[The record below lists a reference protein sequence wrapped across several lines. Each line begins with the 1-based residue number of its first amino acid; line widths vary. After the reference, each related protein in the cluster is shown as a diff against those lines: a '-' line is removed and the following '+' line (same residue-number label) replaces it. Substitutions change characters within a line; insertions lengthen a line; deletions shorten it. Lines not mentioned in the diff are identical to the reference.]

1 MNGTTRISHQGLSS
15 KVLFALYARRF
26 VVIAATLCI
35 IYGLLV
41 ITSRILG
48 SSGIGFFSPG
58 WLLMRSNT
66 ALCLILCGS
75 VLSISLNPT
84 SSISTPPFF
93 KLHPALILSILP
105 ALISGLA
112 FSEFIFNW
120 SLGIDALLVLG
131 LIDAGQRAQQ
141 LQMETE
147 TAVCLLLL
155 SMSLCLNNLPNIN
168 RASVISSSILCLAV
182 IAVAISSFCSH
193 LNPALTAFTWLGD
206 FAMSTDTAIL
216 LTLLGIASLLMTC
229 RQEVFSWEIG
239 KAATSGFAAG
249 MILLIVIGITQIRS
263 QHQLI
268 EINQLLA
275 RSDKAY
281 AQSAEALSHQ
291 TQNHNFTIR
300 FVLSDDLR
308 FLNEALISAEQTR
321 LAIDFLKNK
330 TGIPLNESWLYTPF
344 TQQIGAALDWS
355 ELAIQNTRMGATA
368 QERAQTI
375 KRGDDIQQR
384 LRLAFTQ
391 ISKTQLNI
399 EETRRRQAAYVDEL
413 AFLISSLGILGS
425 TALFVFVL
433 LRVNFLVSERHQTKS
448 ELIESEQQ
456 YRTLADSG
464 PALIWMAGPSKLCH
478 YFNKVWLEFT
488 GRTLEEEYGNGW
500 TEGVHPDD
508 LKRCIQIYEQAFE
521 QRTKFSMDY
530 RLRRHDGAFRWI
542 QDDGCPRYD
551 TEGRF
556 IGYIGFC
563 LDISERKQNSEAL
576 LESEIRFRKLLQ
588 EISSVAVQGYDAN
601 LVTRYWNRASEQLY
615 GYPASEAIG
624 RKLTDLIIP
633 PPMVDEVKRNISRMI
648 ATGESTPTEALALM
662 RRDGSLVNVISSH
675 AIVEVPG
682 KAPELF
688 CVDVDITEL
697 KKNEEELDLYR
708 GHLEEQVAK
717 RTLELAEA
725 RDAAEAANRAK
736 SSFLANMSHEIRT
749 PMNAIIGLAHLLR
762 RDLTDSNA
770 RSKLAKINE
779 AAKHLLGIINN
790 VLDLSQIEACRLN
803 IGNEEFSPGQLLDN
817 TVSMLS
823 ERAANKGL
831 RLNAVLDKALPSRLR
846 GDSLRL
852 SQILINFVG
861 NSIKFSDSGEITVRL
876 ALEREDEHNIV
887 LRLEVE
893 DQGIGLSSE
902 QQDKIFNAFV
912 QADNSTTRKYG
923 GSGLGLVISRHLARL
938 MNGEIGVD
946 SQIGLGSRFWAT
958 VSVGK
963 LTSTQSE
970 LPLQSSAL
978 EDVINESFAGQRVL
992 LAEDDLVS
1000 REVALELLG
1009 LAGLQVDCVGNGQQA
1024 IERLSHS
1031 DYTLILM
1038 DMQMPS
1044 MGGLEASRVI
1054 RQLPGKAER
1063 PYILAMT
1070 ANAFDDDRQACLDA
1084 GMNDHIKKPVDPDL
1098 LYATLLHWLKKTI

>member
-1 MNGTTRISHQGLSS
+1 MNDTSDFACRELTS
-15 KVLFALYARRF
+15 KELFARYSRRF
-26 VVIAATLCI
+26 VVISAAVAITC
-35 IYGLLV
+35 GLLV
-41 ITSRILG
+41 ISSRILG
-48 SSGIGFFSPG
+48 SRGIGFFSPD

-75 VLSISLNPT
+75 ILCVSLN
-84 SSISTPPFF
+84 SINSITTPPFL
-93 KLHPALILSILP
+93 KVHPALVLSSIP

-112 FSEFIFNW
+112 FSEFLFNW

-131 LIDAGQRAQQ
+131 LINAGQHALQ

-147 TAVCLLLL
+147 TAVCLLFL
-155 SMSLCLNNLPNIN
+155 SISLGLNNLPQIN
-168 RASVISSSILCLAV
+168 RATVISSSILCLAL

-193 LNPALTAFTWLGD
+193 FTPVLSHLTWLGNLV
-206 FAMSTDTAIL
+206 MSADTAVL
-216 LTLLGIASLLMTC
+216 LILLGIASLLMAC
-229 RQEVFSWEIG
+229 RQDAFRWEIG
-239 KAATSGFAAG
+239 KAASAGFAAG
-249 MILLIVIGITQIRS
+249 LTLLIVIGITQIRAQS
-263 QHQLI
+263 QLT
-268 EINQLLA
+268 EINLQLA

-291 TQNHNFTIR
+291 TLNHNFTVR
-300 FVLSDDLR
+300 FVLSDNLR
-308 FLNEALISAEQTR
+308 FHNEALISADQTR
-321 LAIDFLKNK
+321 LALDFIKHK
-330 TGIPLNESWLYTPF
+330 TGIPFNEVWLYTPLI
-344 TQQIGAALDWS
+344 QQIEEALIWS
-355 ELAIQNTRMGATA
+355 ELAIQDARTGATA
-368 QERAQTI
+368 EERAHTI
-375 KRGDDIQQR
+375 KRGDELQER
-384 LRLAFTQ
+384 LRFTFTQ
-391 ISKTQLNI
+391 IGKAQLQL
-399 EETRRRQAAYVDEL
+399 EETRHRQAERVDEL
-413 AFLISSLGILGS
+413 TFLISSLGILGS
-425 TALFVFVL
+425 IALFTFVL

-464 PALIWMAGPSKLCH
+464 PALIWIAGPSKLCH

-488 GRTLEEEYGNGW
+488 GRTLEQQYGNGW
-500 TEGVHPDD
+500 TAGVHPDD
-508 LKRCIQIYEQAFE
+508 LKRCIQVYEQAFE

-530 RLRRHDGAFRWI
+530 RLRRHDGVFRWI
-542 QDDGCPRYD
+542 QDDGCPCYD

-563 LDISERKQNSEAL
+563 LDISERKQATAAL
-576 LESEIRFRKLLQ
+576 QESEIRFRKLLQ

-633 PPMVDEVKRNISRMI
+633 PDMAKDVESNINRMI
-648 ATGESTPTEALALM
+648 SSGKSIPTEELALI

-682 KAPELF
+682 KVPELF
-688 CVDVDITEL
+688 CFDVDITER
-697 KKNEEELDLYR
+697 KKNEDELDLYR
-708 GHLEEQVAK
+708 GHLEEQVAR

-725 RDAAEAANRAK
+725 RDAAEEANRAK

-762 RDLTDSNA
+762 KDLTDNNA

-790 VLDLSQIEACRLN
+790 VLDLSQIEASRLN
-803 IGNEEFSPGQLLDN
+803 IGSEEFSPSQLLDN
-817 TVSMLS
+817 ALSMLS

-831 RLNAVLDKALPSRLR
+831 RLNAVLDEALPPRLR
-846 GDSLRL
+846 GDYLRL
-852 SQILINFVG
+852 SQILINFIG
-861 NSIKFSDSGEITVRL
+861 NSIKFSDTGEITVRL
-876 ALEREDEHNIV
+876 ALEREEEHNIV

-893 DQGIGLSSE
+893 DQGIGLSPE

-938 MNGEIGVD
+938 MNGEIGVE
-946 SQIGLGSRFWAT
+946 SQSGQGSRFWAT

-963 LTSTQSE
+963 LNSAQSE
-970 LPLQSSAL
+970 LPLLDCAL
-978 EDVINESFAGQRVL
+978 EDAINESFAGQRVL

-1024 IERLSHS
+1024 IEQLSHS

-1038 DMQMPS
+1038 DMQMPG
-1044 MGGLEASRVI
+1044 MGGLEATRAI

-1063 PYILAMT
+1063 PFILAMT